1 MSRSRTHM
9 ATSTDPSADELHAI
23 PKICNCIIMANRH
36 CKKANDKQ
44 ALQKTHHGKQALQKT
59 HKSREIKQG
68 TREEDVA
75 ARNGGG
81 RRVTDEL
88 RPREPGRF
96 FVAV

>member
-36 CKKANDKQ
+36 CKKAN
-44 ALQKTHHGKQALQKT
+44 GKQALQKT